1 MTFPRMNCPRLS
13 TYAALTAALIAV
25 PALADDHMVPTD
37 LTDDAS
43 NEALL
48 VQEQL
53 VDSEGDV
60 SGVNVS
66 GVVGVDLYS
75 HFVSYG
81 LDVWAEGNAFSGSET
96 FNPYIEVGLDL
107 GSFSVATGL
116 WGDINDNAVS
126 GLGGDIQ
133 EVDWYVGVST
143 DVDKF
148 SVGVTYQAWMYGGGT
163 EEILDVSLGY
173 DDSEFWGDDDFSI
186 SPSLTIH
193 NRIASSLGQEEGTV
207 VVAGAEFAVDALE
220 DAGVSLGVPVA
231 VAAVL
236 DEDYFIAGGDD
247 GFAFFSV
254 GLSAGYSLG
263 EVIGAEYG
271 DWSLNAG
278 VTYYATEDG
287 VYNNPE
293 DDFLVYNV
301 GVSMAF

>member
-13 TYAALTAALIAV
+13 TLAGLAAALAVV
-25 PALADDHMVPTD
+25 PAFADDPTD
-37 LTDDAS
+37 GVV
-43 NEALL
+43 
-48 VQEQL
+48 VQEQVVL
-53 VDSEGDV
+53 SEAG
-60 SGVNVS
+60 SLETNVS

-81 LDVWAEGNAFSGSET
+81 LDVWGEGNAFSGSET

-107 GSFSVATGL
+107 GAFSIATGL
-116 WGDINDNAVS
+116 WGDINDNATS

-133 EVDWYVGVST
+133 EVDWYVGVSK

-148 SVGVTYQAWMYGGGT
+148 SLSATYQAWMYGGGT
-163 EEILDVSLGY
+163 EEILDIGIGY
-173 DDSEFWGDDDFSI
+173 DDSELWGDSGFSL

-207 VVAGAEFAVDALE
+207 VVLGGEVGIDTGDSGL
-220 DAGVSLGVPVA
+220 SLGVPVA
-231 VAAVL
+231 VAYVV

-247 GFAFFSV
+247 GLGFFSV
-254 GLSAGYSLG
+254 GLSAGYGLG
-263 EVIGAEYG
+263 DVIGAEYG

-278 VTYYATEDG
+278 VTFYATEDG

-293 DDFLVYNV
+293 DSFLVYNV
-301 GVSMAF
+301 GISMAF